1 MKAIAVYPGK
11 ANSVH
16 LADLPKPRVD
26 DIPGG
31 RGVLVRVLKVGI
43 DATDKEIN
51 EAKYGAARVSGQ

>member
-1 MKAIAVYPGK
+1 MKAIAVHPGK

-16 LADLPKPRVD
+16 LASLPKPRVD
-26 DIPGG
+26 EIPGG

-51 EAKYGAARVSGQ
+51 EAKYGASPPGYD